1 MHVYE
6 VIPGIYKFFFLN
18 FFFQNLKHCTGFFR
32 KQQNETGYFCGMT
45 LLPDGSSDPILI
57 GDVILSMKSVSFLLI
72 KLNTYVPCII
82 AVNPNLEQ
90 IVVALSRV

>member
-1 MHVYE
+1 MQVNE
-6 VIPGIYKFFFLN
+6 VIPGIYKFISEVFFSKLRYG
-18 FFFQNLKHCTGFFR
+18 TGFFR

-72 KLNTYVPCII
+72 KLNTNVPCII